1 MTLSCVYMVISCN
14 LFSVHPFHACSYMY
28 LNHVFV
34 VVVVVVVVVFVIV
47 FV

>member
-14 LFSVHPFHACSYMY
+14 LSVHPFHACSYMY

-34 VVVVVVVVVFVIV
+34 VVVVFVIV